1 MSAIDIGFA
10 IGAVVAILI
19 LLFRSPW
26 HRAVVKESLLH
37 PLSDGW
43 VDINEGQV
51 EVHRGMSLS
60 DHVLN
65 QTLAS
70 LEEAQTALEGVSRE
84 LRVRP
89 AGTASQPAQT
99 DWLSYSVI
107 AKIAAG
113 ASAAAAGAYFYLGQ
127 SGNKPSNNGGV

>member
-43 VDINEGQV
+43 VDINAGQV

-60 DHVLN
+60 DHVLT

-70 LEEAQTALEGVSRE
+70 LEEAKIALEDVSRE
-84 LRVRP
+84 LQPRS
-89 AGTASQPAQT
+89 AGTANLPAQT
-99 DWLSYSVI
+99 GWLSY
-107 AKIAAG
+107 AAIAA
-113 ASAAAAGAYFYLGQ
+113 SIAAVAAGAYGFLDQGGHK
-127 SGNKPSNNGGV
+127 SSNGRGA